1 MAAYPLP
8 DPIGDAHLDNYREE
22 LQARQRYLK
31 TVPCLSSKDVAV
43 AAKHAN
49 KNVAQTAYRWKSE
62 GRIFS
67 IPAAGKKDVYP
78 AFQFSA
84 GQPRAVIAQI
94 LTRLEPLRT
103 NWEIA
108 QWFIAPN
115 GWLDGDRPID
125 LLDQPE
131 EEATLLDAADQ
142 EVAPNVG

>member
-1 MAAYPLP
+1 MFIPANKLE
-8 DPIGDAHLDNYREE
+8 N
-22 LQARQRYLK
+22 
-31 TVPCLSSKDVAV
+31 VAV
-43 AAKHAN
+43 IVDYNKWQATGRSNEVLALAPLREKFAAFGWNAVEVDGHSIPQLVDAL
-49 KNVAQTAYRWKSE
+49 KNVPDGS
-62 GRIFS
+62 
-67 IPAAGKKDVYP
+67 GK
-78 AFQFSA
+78 
-84 GQPRAVIAQI
+84 PRAVIAQI